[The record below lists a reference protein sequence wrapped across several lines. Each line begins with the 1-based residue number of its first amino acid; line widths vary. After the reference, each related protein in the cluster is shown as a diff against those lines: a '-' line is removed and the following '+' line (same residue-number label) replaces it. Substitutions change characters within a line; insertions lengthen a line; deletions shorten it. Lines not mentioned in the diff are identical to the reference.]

1 MSTHTPFTARRSSRL
16 PGFLAVALG
25 LAVVCSVG
33 VLAQARRDFEVSAKT
48 YRFTISGTDA
58 PEIRVSQDDLVRI
71 TLSSEDIPH
80 SFTLPDYRIQKR
92 VEPGR
97 PVTFEFRAE
106 RAGRFDFH
114 CSLTNDNCRER
125 GMAGTL
131 IVVAR

>member
-1 MSTHTPFTARRSSRL
+1 MSISVSHTTRRSSRL
-16 PGFLAVALG
+16 PGLLG
-25 LAVVCSVG
+25 LALALCVAAGVG
-33 VLAQARRDFEVSAKT
+33 LIAQARRDFDVSATK
-48 YRFTISGTDA
+48 YHFVISGTDA

-97 PVTFEFRAE
+97 AVTFEFRAE

-125 GMAGTL
+125 GMSGTL

>member
-1 MSTHTPFTARRSSRL
+1 VRVPLVLGVA
-16 PGFLAVALG
+16 LAVCVAAGVG
-25 LAVVCSVG
+25 L
-33 VLAQARRDFEVSAKT
+33 LAQTKRDFEVSAKKF
-48 YRFTISGTDA
+48 RFTVSGA
-58 PEIRVSQDDLVRI
+58 NAAEIRVSQDDLVRI
-71 TLSSEDIPH
+71 TLSSEDVPH

-114 CSLTNDNCRER
+114 CSLTNDNCREQ

>member
-1 MSTHTPFTARRSSRL
+1 MSISVHLTTRRSSRL
-16 PGFLAVALG
+16 PGVLG
-25 LAVVCSVG
+25 LALALCVAAGVG
-33 VLAQARRDFEVSAKT
+33 LVAQARRDFEVSARKF
-48 YRFTISGTDA
+48 RFTISGTDA

-71 TLSSEDIPH
+71 TLASEDIPH

-97 PVTFEFRAE
+97 AVTFDFRAE

-114 CSLTNDNCRER
+114 CSLTNDNCREQ
-125 GMAGTL
+125 GMSGTL

>member
-1 MSTHTPFTARRSSRL
+1 MATHSPTAPRRHTAVPAIL
-16 PGFLAVALG
+16 GAVLAV
-25 LAVVCSVG
+25 SVAAG
-33 VLAQARRDFEVSAKT
+33 VTVLAQARRDFEVSAKKF
-48 YRFTISGTDA
+48 RFSVSGSAA
-58 PEIRVSQDDLVRI
+58 PEIRVSQEDLVRI
-71 TLSSEDIPH
+71 TLSSEDVPH
-80 SFTLPDYRIQKR
+80 SFTLPDYKIQKR

-114 CSLTNDNCRER
+114 CSLTNDNCREQ

>member
-1 MSTHTPFTARRSSRL
+1 M
-16 PGFLAVALG
+16 
-25 LAVVCSVG
+25 
-33 VLAQARRDFEVSAKT
+33 AQARRDFEVSARKF
-48 YRFTISGTDA
+48 RFTISGTDA

-71 TLSSEDIPH
+71 TLASEDIPH

-97 PVTFEFRAE
+97 AVTFEFRAE

-114 CSLTNDNCRER
+114 CSLTNDNCREQ
-125 GMAGTL
+125 GMSGTL

>member
-1 MSTHTPFTARRSSRL
+1 MSISVSHTTRGSSRL
-16 PGFLAVALG
+16 PGLLG
-25 LAVVCSVG
+25 LALALCVAAGVG
-33 VLAQARRDFEVSAKT
+33 LIAQARRDFDVSARK
-48 YRFTISGTDA
+48 YRFVISGTDA

-97 PVTFEFRAE
+97 AVTFEFRAE

-125 GMAGTL
+125 GMSGTL